1 MNHNIVDAVPMPEP
15 SPKRLP
21 NSATPINPVRPG
33 ASTPAVW
40 VRPDV
45 WTHEHVMKPMAFM
58 PAGVKKLPRLFR
70 QDDPN
75 RMVPEAV
82 VLMRQHLL
90 QEIGPLPT
98 SALNRFVRTLLADD
112 ELVESYFTYKVREDA
127 LGRTFAQRGRLLTAT
142 PWVEAKRAAVLAAR
156 ADTVRHFRH
165 EQALVWVAAWAFPS
179 GLFHLCHPHMKH
191 IGVELTSLVQA
202 RNETTVMVED
212 AVSAM
217 RREDRPAGDAL
228 GAILGLGY
236 DDDTDPDQL
245 ARLGTALHLSQ
256 RHINNMWIPASGW
269 GYQA

>member
-1 MNHNIVDAVPMPEP
+1 MINNTVDATPMPEP
-15 SPKRLP
+15 TPKRQS
-21 NSATPINPVRPG
+21 NSGTQIRPVRQG

-40 VRPDV
+40 LRPDV

-58 PAGVKKLPRLFR
+58 PAGVKKLTQLFR
-70 QDDPN
+70 QDDPT

-82 VLMRQHLL
+82 DLMRRHLL

-98 SALNRFVRTLLADD
+98 SGLTRFVRTFLADD
-112 ELVESYFTYKVREDA
+112 EMVESYFTYKVREDA

-142 PWVEAKRAAVLAAR
+142 PWVEAKRAAVLAMRCEA
-156 ADTVRHFRH
+156 VRGFKH
-165 EQALVWVAAWAFPS
+165 EQAMVWVAAWAIPS
-179 GLFHLCHPHMKH
+179 GLFHLCHPHMKT
-191 IGVELTSLVQA
+191 IGVELSDLVQA
-202 RNETTVMVED
+202 RNEASLMVED

-217 RREDRPAGDAL
+217 RRVDPQAGDTL
-228 GAILGLGY
+228 GAILGMGY
-236 DDDTDPDQL
+236 DDGTDPQQL